1 MLTMAEAKAGA
12 ASAGGEEA
20 GEKKKEE
27 ERKVANKGDLGAV
40 KHVLDELVAEVVT
53 TECEYPE
60 DFTSSN
66 VRILLSLVA
75 CLMAPASHFL
85 PPYLEKHGH
94 LPDLPG
100 GGGAVTKDAVVL
112 LCLVVYGITF
122 VALVLFQYLY
132 EKEAILFTRQKKGAF
147 SSSGLRVSTRM
158 ERFDDAYKITVE
170 ERKAAGGKASK
181 NAAMSTF
188 TRDPMTFQK
197 SITKWIDE
205 DGVVAQ
211 DLLQKDVKKY
221 IKSFEKSAYKSKKA
235 AP

>member
-1 MLTMAEAKAGA
+1 
-12 ASAGGEEA
+12 
-20 GEKKKEE
+20 
-27 ERKVANKGDLGAV
+27 
-40 KHVLDELVAEVVT
+40 
-53 TECEYPE
+53 
-60 DFTSSN
+60 
-66 VRILLSLVA
+66 
-75 CLMAPASHFL
+75 MAPASHFL

-100 GGGAVTKDAVVL
+100 GAVTKDA
-112 LCLVVYGITF
+112 
-122 VALVLFQYLY
+122 VLFQYLY